1 MASTLSIS
9 CRQAVMDLLSPTGTC
24 PIWMALELLK
34 TIRADGAM
42 SALPVLMVTAEA
54 KKENIIAAAQAGA
67 QWLCGEAI
75 YRRDAGGKN
84 STKSLRNWA
93 CEDATMMQ
101 PSIKPADEHSAG
113 DIIARI
119 GSLTRMLRDSLR
131 ELGLDQAI
139 AEAAEAIPDA
149 RDRLYY
155 VVQMTAQAAERA
167 LNSVEASQPH
177 QDQMEKSAKAL
188 TQRWDDWFAD
198 PIDLAD
204 ARELVT
210 DTRQFLADVPAHTSF
225 TNAQLL
231 EIMMAQD
238 FQDLTGQVIKRM
250 MDVIQEI
257 ERQLLMVLL
266 ENIPEQE
273 SRPKR
278 ENQSLLN
285 GPQVDTSKAGV
296 VASQDQVDDLLDSLG
311 F

>member
-1 MASTLSIS
+1 MIH
-9 CRQAVMDLLSPTGTC
+9 P
-24 PIWMALELLK
+24 P
-34 TIRADGAM
+34 
-42 SALPVLMVTAEA
+42 
-54 KKENIIAAAQAGA
+54 
-67 QWLCGEAI
+67 
-75 YRRDAGGKN
+75 
-84 STKSLRNWA
+84 
-93 CEDATMMQ
+93 
-101 PSIKPADEHSAG
+101 IKPDDEHSAA

-149 RDRLYY
+149 RDRLDY

-177 QDQMEKSAKAL
+177 QDALEKNANAL
-188 TQRWDDWFAD
+188 STRWDEWFEN
-198 PIDLAD
+198 PIELAD
-204 ARELVT
+204 ARELVS
-210 DTRQFLADVPAHTSF
+210 DTRQYLRDVPEHTRS

-266 ENIPEQE
+266 ENMPEP
-273 SRPKR
+273 STRTKR
-278 ENQSLLN
+278 ENESLLN
-285 GPQVDTSKAGV
+285 GPQMDTSKAGV

>member
-1 MASTLSIS
+1 
-9 CRQAVMDLLSPTGTC
+9 
-24 PIWMALELLK
+24 
-34 TIRADGAM
+34 
-42 SALPVLMVTAEA
+42 
-54 KKENIIAAAQAGA
+54 
-67 QWLCGEAI
+67 
-75 YRRDAGGKN
+75 
-84 STKSLRNWA
+84 
-93 CEDATMMQ
+93 MMQ
-101 PSIKPADEHSAG
+101 PSIKPADEGSAG

-149 RDRLYY
+149 RDRLDY

-167 LNSVEASQPH
+167 LNSVKE
-177 QDQMEKSAKAL
+177 AKAL
-188 TQRWDDWFAD
+188 TQRWDEWFD
-198 PIDLAD
+198 NPIELSD

-210 DTRQFLADVPAHTSF
+210 DTRQFLRDVPGHTSF

-231 EIMMAQD
+231 DIMMAQD

-266 ENIPEQE
+266 ENIPEQ
-273 SRPKR
+273 SARPKR
-278 ENQSLLN
+278 ENESLLN

>member
-1 MASTLSIS
+1 
-9 CRQAVMDLLSPTGTC
+9 
-24 PIWMALELLK
+24 
-34 TIRADGAM
+34 
-42 SALPVLMVTAEA
+42 
-54 KKENIIAAAQAGA
+54 
-67 QWLCGEAI
+67 
-75 YRRDAGGKN
+75 
-84 STKSLRNWA
+84 
-93 CEDATMMQ
+93 MMQ
-101 PSIKPADEHSAG
+101 SPIRPDEEHSAA

-149 RDRLYY
+149 RDRLDY

-177 QDQMEKSAKAL
+177 QDKLEKEAKAL
-188 TQRWDDWFAD
+188 SGRWDQWFEN
-198 PIDLAD
+198 PIELAD

-210 DTRQFLADVPAHTSF
+210 DTRQYLRDVPGHTSF

-266 ENIPEQE
+266 ENMPEPSTRNQRE
-273 SRPKR
+273 SS
-278 ENQSLLN
+278 SLLN

>member
-1 MASTLSIS
+1 
-9 CRQAVMDLLSPTGTC
+9 
-24 PIWMALELLK
+24 
-34 TIRADGAM
+34 
-42 SALPVLMVTAEA
+42 
-54 KKENIIAAAQAGA
+54 
-67 QWLCGEAI
+67 
-75 YRRDAGGKN
+75 
-84 STKSLRNWA
+84 
-93 CEDATMMQ
+93 MMQ

-210 DTRQFLADVPAHTSF
+210 DTRQFLADVPAHT
-225 TNAQLL
+225 
-231 EIMMAQD
+231 MMAQD

>member
-1 MASTLSIS
+1 
-9 CRQAVMDLLSPTGTC
+9 
-24 PIWMALELLK
+24 
-34 TIRADGAM
+34 
-42 SALPVLMVTAEA
+42 
-54 KKENIIAAAQAGA
+54 
-67 QWLCGEAI
+67 
-75 YRRDAGGKN
+75 
-84 STKSLRNWA
+84 
-93 CEDATMMQ
+93 MMHS
-101 PSIKPADEHSAG
+101 SIKPGDEHSAA
-113 DIIARI
+113 DIISRI
-119 GSLTRMLRDSLR
+119 GNLTRMLRDSLR

-149 RDRLYY
+149 RDRLDY

-177 QDQMEKSAKAL
+177 QDEMEKGAKAL
-188 TQRWDDWFAD
+188 TQRWDAWFEN
-198 PIDLAD
+198 PIELAD
-204 ARELVT
+204 ARELVS
-210 DTRQFLADVPAHTSF
+210 DTRKYLGDVPGHTSF

-266 ENIPEQE
+266 ENMPEQGA
-273 SRPKR
+273 RQKR
-278 ENQSLLN
+278 ENDSLLN